1 VRGHLVTVV
10 LAALSVVLIIFLV
23 PVLILIRRDADSRV
37 ALTAMQQAAVLV
49 PLAHAVPPP
58 NLSTQPEHGF
68 AVSIVTSDGR
78 VLGVPTSPSPSIQTA
93 LRSCATSTG
102 RVADGVEVLVPV
114 RTGPGCDS
122 VVRVQA
128 SDETTGAESALLTV
142 LSLTLSA
149 AAVLVAVLLAERLAR
164 GLLRS
169 VADLAAGADRMAAG
183 DLSARVT
190 PAGPAEIRRVG
201 DQLNHLAIRVDHLLD
216 ERSQRSADLTHR
228 LRTPLTA
235 LRLDIDA
242 IPDSPATQRLLAD
255 YDTLSKAVTEV
266 IRTARRA
273 GEIPSRQRCELTEVA
288 RERIAFW
295 DVLAEDTG
303 RRIGQ
308 DLPAEPIPVQA
319 SRADLEATFDALLSN
334 VFAHTGHGVPLW
346 VTVAA
351 ARRGG
356 ALVTVDD
363 AGPGFP
369 DLDVVRRGRSS
380 TASTGLGLDIAR
392 QTATESGGNLRL
404 GRSPRGGARVQL
416 HLGRPV
422 DDPVPRWSVVSGH

>member
-23 PVLILIRRDADSRV
+23 PVLILIRRDADNRV
-37 ALTAMQQAAVLV
+37 ALAAMQQAAELMPLV
-49 PLAHAVPPP
+49 HAVPPP
-58 NLSTQPEHGF
+58 NLSPLPEHGF
-68 AVSIVTSDGR
+68 AVSIVTARGD
-78 VLGVPTSPSPSIQTA
+78 VLGVPIPPSTSIQAA
-93 LRSCATSTG
+93 LRSCSTSTG
-102 RVADGVEVLVPV
+102 HVGDGIEVLVPV
-114 RTGPGCDS
+114 RTGIDCDS

-128 SDETTGAESALLTV
+128 SDQTIGAESRLLTA

-169 VADLAAGADRMAAG
+169 VADLAAAADRMAAG
-183 DLSARVT
+183 DLGARVT
-190 PAGPAEIRRVG
+190 PDGPAEIRRVG

-216 ERSQRSADLTHR
+216 ERSQRGADLTHR

-242 IPDSPATQRLLAD
+242 VPDSPATQRLLAD
-255 YDTLSKAVTEV
+255 YDSLSKAVTDV
-266 IRTARRA
+266 IQTARHTHSDS
-273 GEIPSRQRCELTEVA
+273 PRQRCELTGIA
-288 RERIAFW
+288 RERIGFW
-295 DVLAEDTG
+295 VVLAEDTG
-303 RRIGQ
+303 RTIGQ
-308 DLPAEPIPVQA
+308 DIPRGPIPVQA

-346 VTVAA
+346 VTIAA

-392 QTATESGGNLRL
+392 RTATGSGGSLRL

-416 HLGRPV
+416 HLGRPEHDLAAV
-422 DDPVPRWSVVSGH
+422 WPGVPVR